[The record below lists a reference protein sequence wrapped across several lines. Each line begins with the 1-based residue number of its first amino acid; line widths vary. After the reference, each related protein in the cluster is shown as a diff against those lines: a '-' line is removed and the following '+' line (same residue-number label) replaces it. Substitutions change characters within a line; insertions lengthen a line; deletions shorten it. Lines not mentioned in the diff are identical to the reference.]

1 MHLKF
6 NGGHPVILDDND
18 IIIREATVSEVYLSL
33 TSTAQAYYYNNANE
47 KVKQIIDDLLN
58 QSRV

>member
-6 NGGHPVILDDND
+6 NGGHPVILDD

-33 TSTAQAYYYNNANE
+33 TPTAQAYYYNNANE